1 MPESILK
8 KLLESNPAFAK
19 TMKSKQYRHS
29 KALIRMKHELGLNQY
44 QMAQLLEL
52 PYSEYLE
59 LEFSSLVIPV
69 SAYEAAFARLSKITD
84 TDILA
89 TQTTVLTE

>member
-1 MPESILK
+1 MQS
-8 KLLESNPAFAK
+8 A
-19 TMKSKQYRHS
+19 QYRCS
-29 KALIRMKHELGLNQY
+29 KVLIRTKHELSLNQC

-69 SAYEAAFARLSKITD
+69 SAYEAAFVRLSKITD

>member
-19 TMKSKQYRHS
+19 TMQSAQYRCS
-29 KALIRMKHELGLNQY
+29 KVLIRTKHELSLNQY

-69 SAYEAAFARLSKITD
+69 SAYEAVFARLSKITD
-84 TDILA
+84 AEILA
-89 TQTTVLTE
+89 AQTTVLTE

>member
-44 QMAQLLEL
+44 QMDQLLEL

-59 LEFSSLVIPV
+59 LEFSSPC
-69 SAYEAAFARLSKITD
+69 RRN
-84 TDILA
+84 
-89 TQTTVLTE
+89 